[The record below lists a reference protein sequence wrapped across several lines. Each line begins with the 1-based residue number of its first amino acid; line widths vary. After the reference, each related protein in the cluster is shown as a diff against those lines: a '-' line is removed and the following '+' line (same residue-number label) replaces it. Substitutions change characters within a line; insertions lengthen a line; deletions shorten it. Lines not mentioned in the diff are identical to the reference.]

1 MSYGNPPAP
10 RRSGLT
16 TAGKWMFII
25 GLVLSVIVGI
35 GVAWGGVQGARMF
48 SDLQGGGTPIDE
60 GQTTVSMEEGDLRLV
75 TAEGSQT
82 PTCTVTGPDGTES
95 ALTQD
100 STFDTGDQQVD
111 AQLVGTYQATATGE
125 HTFTCEGGTASL
137 SPSIS
142 IGSTIGLAVAGLGI
156 LALIP
161 LLLLTGIGL
170 ILWLVGRSRDR
181 KAADGPPGGYGYGT
195 AYPQQ
200 GYGQPQDSGYPQAPG
215 QGYGQQ
221 YGQGS
226 PPRPPGQ
233 DPTDPYRRD

>member
-25 GLVLSVIVGI
+25 GLVLSVVVGI

-48 SDLQGGGTPIDE
+48 SDFEDGGAPMDG
-60 GQTTVSMEEGDLRLV
+60 GQQTVSMEEGDLRLV
-75 TAEGSQT
+75 TAEGGQT

-95 ALTQD
+95 ALSQD
-100 STFDTGDQQVD
+100 STFDTGDPQVD
-111 AQLVGTYQATATGE
+111 AQVVGTYQATATGE

-137 SPSIS
+137 SPNIS
-142 IGSTIGLAVAGLGI
+142 IGATVGLAVAAIGVL
-156 LALIP
+156 LLIP

-181 KAADGPPGGYGYGT
+181 KAASGPPGGYGYGT
-195 AYPQQ
+195 GHAYPQQ

-215 QGYGQQ
+215 QGYGQ
-221 YGQGS
+221 GS
-226 PPRPPGQ
+226 PPPPPGQ
-233 DPTDPYRRD
+233 HPTDPYRRD